1 MDASPKQVAE
11 YVALRVVGAA
21 ARCLPYRAALGLG
34 RAIAFLGF
42 HVFRFRR
49 RQAEARIRAVLGISP
64 GDPQA
69 RRIAWQS
76 WRNVVLTGIEALR
89 FPRVTIEW
97 ARSVSDCNEFIEAL
111 QEHCAS
117 GKGGLIASPHTGS
130 WELGAVTCRL
140 SGIPIFNIAA
150 EQTNPLVNAYLNR
163 LRGSA
168 GAETVERG
176 SGTMRHALQRIGDGG
191 MMTILPDVRVM
202 RAGIMVPF
210 LGGEAHVGKGMA
222 MFARHA
228 NVPIFPCMAVRKGTG
243 RHAIRLFEPVH
254 PDQDTPKDED
264 VERMTRAV
272 LTLFDEQ
279 IRKDPGQWFWF
290 NKRWVLDPL

>member
-1 MDASPKQVAE
+1 MAASAKQIAH
-11 YVALRVVGAA
+11 YAALRVVGAV
-21 ARCLPYRAALGLG
+21 ARCLPYRAALALG
-34 RAIAFLGF
+34 IAIAFLGF

-49 RQAEARIRAVLGISP
+49 REAERRIRAVLDIEP

-69 RRIAWQS
+69 TRIAWRS
-76 WRNVVLTGIEALR
+76 WRNVVLTGMEALR

-97 ARSVSDCNEFIEAL
+97 ARSVSDCAEFIETL
-111 QEHCAS
+111 RTHCAT

-176 SGTMRHALQRIGDGG
+176 SGTMRHALQKIAQGG

-210 LGGEAHVGKGMA
+210 LGAEAHVGRGMA

-228 NVPIFPCMAVRKGTG
+228 NVPIFPCMAVRTGTG
-243 RHAIRLFEPVH
+243 THAIRIFEPVQ
-254 PDQDTPKDED
+254 PNPELPKDED
-264 VERMTRAV
+264 VFRMTRAV
-272 LTLFDEQ
+272 LALFEEQ
-279 IRKDPGQWFWF
+279 IRLDPGQWFWF

>member
-1 MDASPKQVAE
+1 MAASPKQVAH
-11 YVALRVVGAA
+11 YAALRAVGTVAGW
-21 ARCLPYRAALGLG
+21 LPYRAALALG
-34 RAIAFLGF
+34 TAIAFLGF

-49 RQAEARIRAVLGISP
+49 RQAEQRIREVLGIEP

-97 ARSVSDCNEFIEAL
+97 ARSVSDCDEFIKAL
-111 QEHCAS
+111 HEHCAT

-176 SGTMRHALQRIGDGG
+176 SGTMRYALQKIGEGG

-210 LGGEAHVGKGMA
+210 LGAEAHVGKGMA

-228 NVPIFPCMAVRKGTG
+228 NVPIFPCMAVRTGIG
-243 RHAIRLFEPVH
+243 RHAIRIFDPVR
-254 PDQDTPKDED
+254 PDPAMSKNED

-272 LTLFDEQ
+272 LALFDEQ
-279 IRKDPGQWFWF
+279 IRRDPGQWFWF